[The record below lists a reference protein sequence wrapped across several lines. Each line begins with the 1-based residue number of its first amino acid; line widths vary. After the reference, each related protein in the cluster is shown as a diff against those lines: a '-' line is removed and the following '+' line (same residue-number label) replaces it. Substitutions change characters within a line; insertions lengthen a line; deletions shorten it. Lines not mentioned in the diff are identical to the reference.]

1 MPGGERALG
10 RAGPRARS
18 PGLGWTRVLRDQTGA
33 GSLLV
38 VAILAAVLCVV
49 ATVLPLQFAL
59 SRRHAMAGAAD
70 AAALAAAD
78 ARSGAVAGVPCD
90 LAARVAS
97 ANGARLDACAV
108 DGLVATVRVSTRV
121 LGITV
126 TATASAGPPARGMD

>member
-1 MPGGERALG
+1 MNCTL
-10 RAGPRARS
+10 PRGDR
-18 PGLGWTRVLRDQTGA
+18 GA

-38 VAILAAVLCVV
+38 VAILGAVLCVV

-59 SRRHAMAGAAD
+59 SQRHAMAGAAD

-90 LAARVAS
+90 LAAQVAH

-121 LGITV
+121 LGVAV
-126 TATASAGPPARGMD
+126 TATASAGPPPAE